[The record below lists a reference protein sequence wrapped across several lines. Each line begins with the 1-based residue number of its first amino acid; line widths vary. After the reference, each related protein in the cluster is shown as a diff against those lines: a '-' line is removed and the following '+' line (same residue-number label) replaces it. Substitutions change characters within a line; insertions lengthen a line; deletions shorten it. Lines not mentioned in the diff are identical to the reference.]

1 MFMVLKTNSS
11 DHRRSKLSRISCFTG
26 KGKMRP
32 IKSIAK
38 GILKSY
44 HWLGLWQGFSV
55 YTNPITDMSAY
66 IFGLKRKGD
75 QINLKCNGGFSVF
88 LNQQEDLITVH
99 EIFARNDYPVVGNEK
114 IILDIGGNIGVSA
127 KFFIYA
133 ARLKKSLVLNTTPE
147 TFTVGKKIIQPA
159 TVILW

>member
-1 MFMVLKTNSS
+1 
-11 DHRRSKLSRISCFTG
+11 
-26 KGKMRP
+26 
-32 IKSIAK
+32 
-38 GILKSY
+38 
-44 HWLGLWQGFSV
+44 
-55 YTNPITDMSAY
+55 MSAY

-127 KFFIYA
+127 KFFSFTLPA
-133 ARLKKSLVLNTTPE
+133 CKNLK
-147 TFTVGKKIIQPA
+147 F
-159 TVILW
+159 